1 MLEQPPTSRKGFF
14 LGSMP
19 TGVRN
24 LFRAALV
31 IFVITVVIGILNGLD
46 IWDPPRGALLTHV
59 HAGTLGWITL
69 AVFGGAIWMLGDE
82 NGAEGLAAFSIF
94 ALAAYVLA
102 FWSVDLTS
110 PTTIQRPIGGTL
122 AFIAMIWMAV
132 WFFRAKRG
140 RPWTV
145 PQFGMAL
152 ALVFLVMGALLGVAL
167 GLQLA
172 DVQIVA
178 PENTEDLVGA
188 HPAAMVFGFVVLAS
202 LALAEWLLRGDDA
215 PLLGGDKLGGAQMI
229 SMFLAGL
236 TAMLGVLF
244 GIEPLLML
252 NVPLEIMAIGLVL
265 WRLRRHLGPSQWSA
279 GAGPFVRTALISL
292 VPVVVLTAWVIQ
304 KFVSGADFPDF
315 AHILVALDHTNFL
328 LVVTG
333 LILAMMIAGSV
344 VSRTSAAVMYYGLVV
359 GSIGFIAGLLVQSP
373 VLKRVF
379 TPLLGLALLHA
390 IFTLLIARSAER
402 VPEKV

>member
-1 MLEQPPTSRKGFF
+1 VGA
-14 LGSMP
+14 MP
-19 TGVRN
+19 AGVRN

-69 AVFGGAIWMLGDE
+69 AVFGGAIWMVGGDRA
-82 NGAEGLAAFSIF
+82 AEGLAAFSIF
-94 ALAAYVLA
+94 ALAAYVLG

-122 AFIAMIWMAV
+122 AFVAMVWMAI

-140 RPWTV
+140 RAWTV

-152 ALVFLVMGALLGVAL
+152 ALIFLVIGAILGVAL

-178 PENTEDLVGA
+178 PEETENLAGA
-188 HPAAMVFGFVVLAS
+188 HPAAMVFGFVVLAA

-215 PLLGGDKLGGAQMI
+215 PLLRGDRLGATQMI
-229 SMFLAGL
+229 AMFLAGL
-236 TAMLGVLF
+236 TAMFGVLLV
-244 GIEPLLML
+244 IEPLLML
-252 NVPLEIMAIGLVL
+252 NVPLEILAIGLVL
-265 WRLRRHLGPSQWSA
+265 WRLRRHLRLSEWSPGP
-279 GAGPFVRTALISL
+279 GRFVRTALISL
-292 VPVVVLTAWVIQ
+292 VPVVALTAMVIQ

-315 AHILVALDHTNFL
+315 VHILVALDHTNFL

-344 VSRTSAAVMYYGLVV
+344 VSSVSSSVMYYGLVI
-359 GSIGFIAGLLVQSP
+359 GSVGFIAGLLAQSSI
-373 VLKRVF
+373 LKRVF
-379 TPLLGLALLHA
+379 TPILGLALLHA
-390 IFTLLIARSAER
+390 IFSLLVARSAEG

>member
-1 MLEQPPTSRKGFF
+1 
-14 LGSMP
+14 MP

-46 IWDPPRGALLTHV
+46 IWDPPRGTLLTHV

-82 NGAEGLAAFSIF
+82 TGAQGLAAFSIF
-94 ALAAYVLA
+94 ALAVYVLA

-110 PTTIQRPIGGTL
+110 PTTIQQPIGGTL
-122 AFIAMIWMAV
+122 AFVAMVWMAV

-152 ALVFLVMGALLGVAL
+152 ALVFLVIGAILGVAL

-178 PENTEDLVGA
+178 PEETENLAGA
-188 HPAAMVFGFVVLAS
+188 HPAAMVFGFVVLAA

-215 PLLGGDKLGGAQMI
+215 PLLRGARLGATQMI
-229 SMFLAGL
+229 AMFLAGL

-244 GIEPLLML
+244 VIEPLLIL
-252 NVPLEIMAIGLVL
+252 NVPLEIVAIGLVL
-265 WRLRRHLGPSQWSA
+265 WRLRRDLRPSEWSA
-279 GAGPFVRTALISL
+279 GPGRFVRTSLISL
-292 VPVVVLTAWVIQ
+292 IPVVALTAWVIQ

-328 LVVTG
+328 LVVTS

-344 VSRTSAAVMYYGLVV
+344 VSSVSSAVMYYGLVI
-359 GSIGFIAGLLVQSP
+359 GSVGFIAGLLAQSTF
-373 VLKRVF
+373 LKRVF
-379 TPLLGLALLHA
+379 TPVLGLALLHA
-390 IFTLLIARSAER
+390 IFSLLMARSAET